1 MKKQRKTI
9 AFMGKR
15 LRRGPDSS
23 GYYTGKVGRFKVSL
37 WDDLDDAVKA
47 LQGFCVSVEGCCIES
62 DLVYAKTLPGLERRA
77 WRALAKQARK
87 RIEEARE
94 LNADLY
100 TLGKKIGVL

>member
-9 AFMGKR
+9 TFMGKR
-15 LRRGPDSS
+15 LRRDPDIS
-23 GYYTGKVGRFKVSL
+23 GHYTGKVGRFKISL
-37 WDDLDDAVKA
+37 WDDREVSDVNA
-47 LQGFCVSVEGCCIES
+47 FCVSVEGCCMES

-77 WRALAKQARK
+77 WKALAKQAQK